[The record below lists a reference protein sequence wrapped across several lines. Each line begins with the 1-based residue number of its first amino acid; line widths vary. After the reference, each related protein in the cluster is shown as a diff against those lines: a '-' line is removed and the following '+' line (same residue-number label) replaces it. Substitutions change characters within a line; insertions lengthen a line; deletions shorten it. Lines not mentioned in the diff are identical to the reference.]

1 MVYQEVIA
9 GTSLFGEENREKIG
23 GDQAVLRNTLLC
35 WPRVLYNL
43 AWPQLHPQTLAYP
56 PSPWAYGLA
65 ELCQQNYPLMK
76 MASQGRSLGALIAC
90 TVSLCSCG
98 SVGFVS

>member
-23 GDQAVLRNTLLC
+23 GGQAVLRNT
-35 WPRVLYNL
+35 PRVLYNL

-56 PSPWAYGLA
+56 PSPRAYGLA
-65 ELCQQNYPLMK
+65 ELCQQNYPLIK